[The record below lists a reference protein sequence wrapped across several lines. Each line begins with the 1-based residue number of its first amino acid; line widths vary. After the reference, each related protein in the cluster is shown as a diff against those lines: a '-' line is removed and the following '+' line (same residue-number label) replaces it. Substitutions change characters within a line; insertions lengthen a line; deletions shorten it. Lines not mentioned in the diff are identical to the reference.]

1 MIIQTAK
8 LFKNSDEY
16 IFHIYGPDFSEKDKL
31 NDFIKMNNLN
41 NIQIKESLNE
51 KEIINKFKSHLF
63 FYYHH
68 KMKILVMFSLSRY
81 SALFQ

>member
-16 IFHIYGPDFSEKDKL
+16 IFHIYGPDFGEKDKL

-51 KEIINKFKSHLF
+51 KKS
-63 FYYHH
+63 
-68 KMKILVMFSLSRY
+68 
-81 SALFQ
+81 